1 MSNTPR
7 PSSPPL
13 RSPEQGRGDP
23 GTSARPEWIQVFLDT
38 PADAYEEAVAF
49 WSAVTGW
56 PPSARRGEEGQFLTL
71 VPPAGAAYVKLQAVD
86 GPAGVH
92 LDLDSTDRS
101 ATVAR
106 AGDLG
111 ATAAWTY
118 QDAEVMRS
126 PGGLVFCHT
135 LLEGQPALVREGAT
149 VLDQVCV
156 DVPAVH
162 WESEVAFWSELTGR
176 DPQGGS
182 LPHFVRLVEDGRVRI
197 LLQRLDEPDGPVRAH
212 PDLAT
217 AHREADAREHVRL
230 GAEVVS
236 VNAFWTVLT
245 APGGQVYC
253 LTDRDPATGGVADV

>member
-1 MSNTPR
+1 M
-7 PSSPPL
+7 
-13 RSPEQGRGDP
+13 
-23 GTSARPEWIQVFLDT
+23 SARPAWIQVFLDT
-38 PADAYEEAVAF
+38 PAGANELAVAF
-49 WSAVTGW
+49 GGAATGC

-71 VPPAGAAYVKLQAVD
+71 LPPAGAAYVKLQAVD
-86 GPAGVH
+86 RPAGVH
-92 LDLDSTDRS
+92 LDLDSPDRP

-106 AGDLG
+106 SRDLG
-111 ATAAWTY
+111 ATAAWRY
-118 QDAEVMRS
+118 HDVEVMRS

-135 LLEGQPALVREGAT
+135 LLDGEPSLVRDGTT
-149 VLDQVCV
+149 VLDQVCL

-176 DPQGGS
+176 RPEVGS

-217 AHREADAREHVRL
+217 AHREADTARHVGL

-253 LTDRDPATGGVADV
+253 LTDRDPATGGVAGV